1 MTIHLNKPDLTEL
14 KPKIAVIGVGGAGGN
29 AVNNMIAADLE
40 GVSFIVANTDAQA
53 LTHSKAD
60 TIIQLGV
67 NITEGLG
74 AGSKP
79 EIGAAAAEESIDEIR
94 SHMAGLHMVFIT
106 AGMGGGTGTG
116 AAPVIAA
123 AARAEGV
130 LTVGVVTKPFHFEG
144 QRRMRSAD
152 FGIELLSEQVDTL
165 IVIPNQNLFR
175 VAVMKTTFSEA
186 FAMADQVL
194 HDGISCITDVMV
206 KEGIINLDFADVN
219 LVMRGSGKAMM
230 GTGDAVGENRGREAA
245 EAAISNP
252 LLDDISLHGAKGLLV
267 SIIGGHSDLTL
278 YEVDEAANRVREEV
292 AQDANIIVGTAF
304 DESLG
309 GAIRVSVVATGLDEN
324 LVSGQQTDEVKAGST
339 NHQGLPGKPDKS
351 LANRLEDIT
360 PGPVKADAA
369 LVPAPAPSPEPAIG
383 ITGLPGEKQEAQI
396 VPSRTLPEPERQASL
411 AAEPLS
417 ATAKSGS
424 PAELDYVDPPLRM
437 PSIDDFSPVGQALLR
452 EQYEAV
458 EEGMPSAGIEAHKD
472 RAGFFSRLAD
482 LATGGQTKER
492 TRQTV
497 AEQPQVARQMM
508 SEAELSPTPFMD
520 PHVKGGALSGVQ
532 VTKGLTPVDVSEG
545 ADFPSFLRKNS

>member
-106 AGMGGGTGTG
+106 AEMGGGTGTG

-206 KEGIINLDFADVN
+206 KEGVINLDFADVN
-219 LVMRGSGKAMM
+219 LVMRSSGKAMM
-230 GTGDAVGENRGREAA
+230 GTGDAAGENRGREAA

-267 SIIGGHSDLTL
+267 SIIGGHNDLTL

-292 AQDANIIVGTAF
+292 APNANIIVGTAF

-324 LVSGQQTDEVKAGST
+324 VVSGQQTDKAKAGSK
-339 NHQGLPGKPDKS
+339 NHQGGPDKQDKS

-360 PGPVKADAA
+360 AGQRKTD
-369 LVPAPAPSPEPAIG
+369 APAVPVAAPAQKPADC
-383 ITGLPGEKQEAQI
+383 TGLAAQKQEVQI
-396 VPSRTLPEPERQASL
+396 VPSRTLPEPEGRASL
-411 AAEPLS
+411 AAEPPG
-417 ATAKSGS
+417 ATASSS

-437 PSIDDFSPVGQALLR
+437 PSIDDFPPVGQALLR
-452 EQYEAV
+452 EQYQIDAKNTAN
-458 EEGMPSAGIEAHKD
+458 AGIEAHKA

-482 LATGGQTKER
+482 LATGGQTKDR

-497 AEQPQVARQMM
+497 AEQPQAAKQIV
-508 SEAELSPTPFMD
+508 SEAELHPTPLLD
-520 PHVKGGALSGVQ
+520 PHVKGGALSSVQ
-532 VTKGLTPVDVSEG
+532 VTKGLTMGDVSE
-545 ADFPSFLRKNS
+545 ATEFPSFLRKNS

>member
-29 AVNNMIAADLE
+29 AVNNMIAANLE

-53 LTHSKAD
+53 LTHSRAE

-79 EIGAAAAEESIDEIR
+79 EIGAAAAEESIEEIR
-94 SHMAGLHMVFIT
+94 SHLAGLHMVFIT

-219 LVMRGSGKAMM
+219 LVMRSSGKAMM
-230 GTGDAVGENRGREAA
+230 GTGDASGENRGREAA

-252 LLDDISLHGAKGLLV
+252 LLDDVSLHGAKGLLV

-292 AQDANIIVGTAF
+292 APDANIIVGTAF
-304 DESLG
+304 DETLG

-324 LVSGQQTDEVKAGST
+324 ALSAQQEAPAAARPVQKSV
-339 NHQGLPGKPDKS
+339 PDQQEKS
-351 LANRLEDIT
+351 LANRLEELKPSQSNGTIPAVPAAT
-360 PGPVKADAA
+360 PSQIEPEVAA
-369 LVPAPAPSPEPAIG
+369 LAG
-383 ITGLPGEKQEAQI
+383 RRQEARI
-396 VPSRTLPEPERQASL
+396 VPSRSVPEHKEQVAH
-411 AAEPLS
+411 AVETFG
-417 ATAKSGS
+417 ATAPENGL
-424 PAELDYVDPPLRM
+424 PELDYIDPPVRM
-437 PSIDDFSPVGQALLR
+437 PNIDDFPAVGQALLR

-458 EEGMPSAGIEAHKD
+458 DSGTPSAGIEAHKQ
-472 RAGFFSRLAD
+472 RAGFFSRLAG
-482 LATGGQTKER
+482 LTTGGPAKDCAPR
-492 TRQTV
+492 TV
-497 AEQPQVARQMM
+497 AQQPQVARQMT
-508 SEAELSPTPFMD
+508 SEGEISPPPFID
-520 PHVKGGALSGVQ
+520 PHVKGGALSSDALSTGM
-532 VTKGLTPVDVSEG
+532 TGGDVSE
-545 ADFPSFLRKNS
+545 AVEFPSFLRGDG